1 MSKADIAYVIEYE
14 RAVATTD
21 ERKGIALWLSEIYQA
36 IDELRLEDSQLLIHG
51 AKSFELSLW
60 GKSQIF
66 LGQGDFQAQV
76 QNWESAIVS
85 YQRGLNCLQR
95 VAHVENDRAIFL
107 NNLGLVFQE
116 QARYDDAISAY
127 LQVIELYGSI
137 KDTAGRS
144 RALSNLASVYD
155 TRGEWDKAIHHYK
168 LSLQGMD
175 EMADW
180 STFAS
185 LWNNLGVA
193 YQTSGQRELAK
204 EAFEHC
210 INILDDAG
218 QAQSEK
224 GARILMNL
232 GELYAE
238 LGQTDRA
245 PSGAFAMLIGISPSI
260 VY

>member
-1 MSKADIAYVIEYE
+1 
-14 RAVATTD
+14 
-21 ERKGIALWLSEIYQA
+21 
-36 IDELRLEDSQLLIHG
+36 
-51 AKSFELSLW
+51 
-60 GKSQIF
+60 
-66 LGQGDFQAQV
+66 
-76 QNWESAIVS
+76 
-85 YQRGLNCLQR
+85 
-95 VAHVENDRAIFL
+95 L

-193 YQTSGQRELAK
+193 YQTSWTLA
-204 EAFEHC
+204 
-210 INILDDAG
+210 ILKHRFG
-218 QAQSEK
+218 TKQGIFWRFRSTS
-224 GARILMNL
+224 RIRSMSYPDHDN
-232 GELYAE
+232 
-238 LGQTDRA
+238 THF
-245 PSGAFAMLIGISPSI
+245 S
-260 VY
+260 